1 MDIVIS
7 IVSLVGFIALTAA
20 TGMFVAIEFALSG
33 LERSA
38 VEEHVRVKGDRLSKA
53 VQRDHNNLS
62 FVLSGAQLGITITT
76 LATGFLAEP
85 VLAKYFSPLL
95 ELMGLSA
102 SGSRATALIIAMIVA
117 TLLSM
122 VYGELVPKNFAI
134 THPLRAARFTT
145 GPVRAFNLIFYF
157 FIVGL
162 NSLANAVLRKFGI
175 EPADELASARSA
187 EELQSLVRT
196 SAEHGEF
203 DQAKAQL
210 VNNSLEFG
218 ESSAEEFMTPRS
230 TIEALSVDD
239 TVADLLAL
247 ARESGHSRFPIID
260 GDLDN
265 TIGVV
270 HVKNA
275 FAVPAERRDQV
286 SLRSIARPIPVI
298 PASLDGD
305 SVLEAVRSA
314 GSQVVLVADEYGGT
328 AGLVTIE
335 DVVEEILGEVYDEYD
350 DAEAERD
357 FIRDGA
363 AWTIAGLAR
372 VDDLPETVGYYP
384 PEGPYETLGGLVMT
398 VLGRIPEEGDFL
410 VLPDAENDAF
420 NEFES
425 GIRGRWTALVTAMDG
440 RRVDRVTLQPVSN
453 EKAEELTQ

>member
-1 MDIVIS
+1 MDILIS
-7 IVSLVGFIALTAA
+7 IGSLLGFIGLTAA
-20 TGMFVAIEFALSG
+20 TGLFVAIEFALSG
-33 LERSA
+33 LEKSA
-38 VEEHVRVKGDRLSKA
+38 VAEHVRTKGDGLARA

-62 FVLSGAQLGITITT
+62 FVLSGAQVGITITT

-85 VLAKYFSPLL
+85 ILAGYFTPLL
-95 ELMGLSA
+95 KLVGLGESA
-102 SGSRATALIIAMIVA
+102 STATALILAMIVA

-122 VYGELVPKNFAI
+122 VYGELVPKNYAI
-134 THPLRAARFTT
+134 TKPLQAARLTT
-145 GPVRAFNLIFYF
+145 RPVHAFNMVFKW

-162 NSLANAVLRKFGI
+162 NSSANAVLRKVGI

-203 DQAKAQL
+203 DNAKARL
-210 VNNSLEFG
+210 VTNSLEFG
-218 ESSAEEFMTPRS
+218 ESSAEDFMTPRS
-230 TIEALSVDD
+230 TIEALSVDNS
-239 TVADLLAL
+239 VADLLEL
-247 ARESGHSRFPIID
+247 ARETGHSRFPIID

-275 FAVPAERRDQV
+275 FTVPVDKR
-286 SLRSIARPIPVI
+286 STITLRTIARPIPVI

-350 DAEAERD
+350 DADAERD
-357 FIRDGA
+357 FVRDGA
-363 AWTIAGLAR
+363 AWTVAGLAR
-372 VDDLPETVGYYP
+372 IDDLPEAIGYYP
-384 PEGPYETLGGLVMT
+384 PEGSYETLGGLIMA
-398 VLGRIPEEGDFL
+398 VLGRIPEEGDLL

-425 GIRGRWTALVTAMDG
+425 GISGRWTALVTAMDG

-453 EKAEELTQ
+453 EQAEAMQQ

>member
-1 MDIVIS
+1 MDILLS
-7 IVSLVGFIALTAA
+7 IASLLGFVALTAA
-20 TGMFVAIEFALSG
+20 TGIFVAIEFALSG

-38 VEEHVRVKGDRLSKA
+38 VEEHVRTRGDRLARS
-53 VQRDHNNLS
+53 VQHDHNHLS

-85 VLAKYFSPLL
+85 ILAGYFTPLL
-95 ELMGLSA
+95 RLVGLSESA
-102 SGSRATALIIAMIVA
+102 STATALILAMLVA

-134 THPLRAARFTT
+134 THPLPAARFATR
-145 GPVRAFNLIFYF
+145 PVRVFNFIFKW
-157 FIVGL
+157 FIIGL
-162 NSLANAVLRKFGI
+162 NSVANAVLRKFGI

-203 DQAKAQL
+203 DQTKAQL
-210 VNNSLEFG
+210 VTNSLEFG
-218 ESSAEEFMTPRS
+218 ESSAEDFMTPRS

-239 TVADLLAL
+239 TVADLLEL

-275 FAVPAERRDQV
+275 FAVPADKRSTV
-286 SLRSIARPIPVI
+286 SLRAIARPIPVI

-305 SVLEAVRSA
+305 AVLEAVRSA

-350 DAEAERD
+350 DADAERD

-363 AWTIAGLAR
+363 AWTVAGLAR

-384 PEGPYETLGGLVMT
+384 PEGSYETLGGLIMA
-398 VLGRIPEEGDFL
+398 VLGRIPEEGDL
-410 VLPDAENDAF
+410 MVLPDAENDAF

-453 EKAEELTQ
+453 EQAEEMQR

>member
-1 MDIVIS
+1 MDILIS
-7 IVSLVGFIALTAA
+7 IASLLGFIALTSA
-20 TGMFVAIEFALSG
+20 TGLFVAIEFALSG

-38 VEEHVRVKGDRLSKA
+38 VAEHVRTKNDGLARA
-53 VQRDHNNLS
+53 VQRDYNNLS

-85 VLAKYFSPLL
+85 ILARYFTPVL
-95 ELMGLSA
+95 ELIGLSQSA
-102 SGSRATALIIAMIVA
+102 STATALVLAMIVA

-134 THPLRAARFTT
+134 TKPIVAARFATR
-145 GPVRAFNLIFYF
+145 PVRVFNIVFKW
-157 FIVGL
+157 FILGL
-162 NSLANAVLRKFGI
+162 NSTANAVLRKLGI

-187 EELQSLVRT
+187 EELQSLVRN

-203 DQAKAQL
+203 SQAKARL
-210 VNNSLEFG
+210 VTNSLEFG
-218 ESSAEEFMTPRS
+218 ESSAEDFMTPRS

-239 TVADLLAL
+239 TVSDLLTL
-247 ARESGHSRFPIID
+247 ARETGHSRFPIID
-260 GDLDN
+260 GDLDD
-265 TIGVV
+265 TIGMV

-275 FAVPAERRDQV
+275 FAVPAERRSTV
-286 SLRSIARPIPVI
+286 TLRSIARPIPVI

-305 SVLEAVRSA
+305 AVLEAVRSA

-350 DAEAERD
+350 DVDAERD

-363 AWTIAGLAR
+363 AWTVAGLAR

-384 PEGPYETLGGLVMT
+384 PEGSYETLGGLIMS
-398 VLGRIPEEGDFL
+398 VLGRIPEEGDL
-410 VLPDAENDAF
+410 MVLPDAENDAF

-440 RRVDRVTLQPVSN
+440 RRVDRVTLQPISI
-453 EKAEELTQ
+453 ERAEELQR

>member
-1 MDIVIS
+1 MDILIS
-7 IVSLVGFIALTAA
+7 IASLLGFIALTAA
-20 TGMFVAIEFALSG
+20 TGLFVAIEFALSG
-33 LERSA
+33 LEKST
-38 VEEHVRVKGDRLSKA
+38 VEEHVREKGDSRARA
-53 VQRDHNNLS
+53 VQRDHNHLS

-85 VLAKYFSPLL
+85 ILAGYFTPVLK
-95 ELMGLSA
+95 MVGLSESA
-102 SGSRATALIIAMIVA
+102 STATALIIAMVVA

-122 VYGELVPKNFAI
+122 VYGELVPKNYAI
-134 THPLRAARFTT
+134 TRPLSAARFATR
-145 GPVRAFNLIFYF
+145 PVHAFNMVFKW
-157 FIVGL
+157 FIIGL
-162 NSLANAVLRKFGI
+162 NSSANAVLRKFGI

-203 DQAKAQL
+203 DDAKARL
-210 VNNSLEFG
+210 VTNSLEFG
-218 ESSAEEFMTPRS
+218 ESSAEDFMTPRS

-239 TVADLLAL
+239 SVSDLLEL
-247 ARESGHSRFPIID
+247 ARETGHSRFPIID

-275 FAVPAERRDQV
+275 FAVPVEKRASV
-286 SLRSIARPIPVI
+286 SLRAIARPIPVI

-305 SVLEAVRSA
+305 AVLEAVRSA

-350 DAEAERD
+350 DADAERD

-363 AWTIAGLAR
+363 AWTVAGLAR
-372 VDDLPETVGYYP
+372 VDDLPETIGYYP
-384 PEGPYETLGGLVMT
+384 PEGSYETLGGLIMA
-398 VLGRIPEEGDFL
+398 VLGRIPEEGDLL
-410 VLPDAENDAF
+410 VLPDAENDSF

-453 EKAEELTQ
+453 EQAEELQQ

>member
-1 MDIVIS
+1 MDIFLS
-7 IVSLVGFIALTAA
+7 IASLLGFIALTAT
-20 TGMFVAIEFALSG
+20 TGLFVAIEFALSG
-33 LERSA
+33 LERST
-38 VEEHVRVKGDRLSKA
+38 VEEHVRTKGDGLAKS

-85 VLAKYFSPLL
+85 ILSGYFTPVLKLVGLSESASTATAVVLAML
-95 ELMGLSA
+95 
-102 SGSRATALIIAMIVA
+102 VA

-122 VYGELVPKNFAI
+122 VYGELVPKNYAI
-134 THPLRAARFTT
+134 TRPLAAARFATR
-145 GPVRAFNLIFYF
+145 PVHIFNMIFKW
-157 FIVGL
+157 FIIGL
-162 NSLANAVLRKFGI
+162 NSSANAVLRKFGI

-203 DQAKAQL
+203 DQAKARL

-218 ESSAEEFMTPRS
+218 ESSAEDFMTPRS

-239 TVADLLAL
+239 TAADLLEL
-247 ARESGHSRFPIID
+247 ARESGHSRFPIVD

-275 FAVPAERRDQV
+275 FAVPADRRSIV

-363 AWTIAGLAR
+363 AWTVAGLAR
-372 VDDLPETVGYYP
+372 VDDLPETIGYYP
-384 PEGPYETLGGLVMT
+384 PEGSYETLGGLIMA
-398 VLGRIPEEGDFL
+398 VLGRIPEEGDL
-410 VLPDAENDAF
+410 MVLPDAENDAF

-440 RRVDRVTLQPVSN
+440 RRVDRVTLQPISN
-453 EKAEELTQ
+453 ERAEEMQ